1 MGIINQLDFQ
11 VANLIAA
18 GEVVDRPASAC
29 KELIENAIDAGATKI
44 TIEIKAG
51 GSSLIRV
58 SDNGKGMSREDVP
71 LSIKR
76 HATSKIKN
84 AGDLVGIA
92 TLGFRGEAL
101 AAISSV
107 AKMRIFTKREED
119 SFGTLMV
126 SEPGKEPTLSEIGYS
141 NGTCVVAENLFEN
154 MPARRKFLKKDSTEA
169 MAVTAA
175 VEKMALSHPEI
186 SFVLISDGVQKL
198 STTGDGKLK
207 NTIYQVMGRDFATKL
222 IEINYTSD
230 LIKIHGY
237 IGTPENVRVNRNFQN
252 FFVNNR
258 FVKSKCAAAA
268 LEQAFTSYFPAEKFP
283 TCVLFIEI
291 LPELVDVNVHPAKLE
306 VKFADERAVFE
317 AVYYAVRGALE
328 QSIPRPEINKSDNFN
343 NTANNI
349 LNAFVPIDDR
359 QKSTAKPVYM
369 NQKNVKVGQVSI
381 KDILKGGEKASPA
394 NSSADSGNVK
404 YDEYSRFPEKAFQP
418 GHMPSNFSK
427 NNLNEIDL
435 SGEKMNQNSVGKTD
449 NEVEKPP
456 VRFEYPIENIPL
468 GSKPTYVKNDKT
480 AASGIPQPNAILSQ
494 EKDSVSGKRGLAV
507 ENLTPPEK
515 RVEAPEYKIIGE
527 VFYSYVIVE
536 VGDKMM
542 IIDKHA
548 AHERILF
555 EEMKRALVFSEV
567 CSQLLLCPIEIDM
580 TPSELAAIED
590 YEDEIKALGID
601 YTTKEGKKLMLTAI
615 PNQLT
620 PSAAADMMVTIAD
633 RISDGTGSARITRE
647 LIFEKALYQAS
658 CKAAVKIGRMD
669 KPEDI
674 DWIVK
679 NLLMFE
685 DIKYCPHGRPVAFDF
700 TKSNL
705 ENMFKRT

>member
-1 MGIINQLDFQ
+1 M
-11 VANLIAA
+11 
-18 GEVVDRPASAC
+18 
-29 KELIENAIDAGATKI
+29 K
-44 TIEIKAG
+44 
-51 GSSLIRV
+51 
-58 SDNGKGMSREDVP
+58 
-71 LSIKR
+71 
-76 HATSKIKN
+76 
-84 AGDLVGIA
+84 
-92 TLGFRGEAL
+92 
-101 AAISSV
+101 
-107 AKMRIFTKREED
+107 
-119 SFGTLMV
+119 
-126 SEPGKEPTLSEIGYS
+126 
-141 NGTCVVAENLFEN
+141 
-154 MPARRKFLKKDSTEA
+154 
-169 MAVTAA
+169 
-175 VEKMALSHPEI
+175 
-186 SFVLISDGVQKL
+186 
-198 STTGDGKLK
+198 
-207 NTIYQVMGRDFATKL
+207 
-222 IEINYTSD
+222 
-230 LIKIHGY
+230 
-237 IGTPENVRVNRNFQN
+237 
-252 FFVNNR
+252 
-258 FVKSKCAAAA
+258 
-268 LEQAFTSYFPAEKFP
+268 
-283 TCVLFIEI
+283 
-291 LPELVDVNVHPAKLE
+291 
-306 VKFADERAVFE
+306 
-317 AVYYAVRGALE
+317 
-328 QSIPRPEINKSDNFN
+328 
-343 NTANNI
+343 
-349 LNAFVPIDDR
+349 
-359 QKSTAKPVYM
+359 
-369 NQKNVKVGQVSI
+369 
-381 KDILKGGEKASPA
+381 
-394 NSSADSGNVK
+394 
-404 YDEYSRFPEKAFQP
+404 
-418 GHMPSNFSK
+418 
-427 NNLNEIDL
+427 
-435 SGEKMNQNSVGKTD
+435 QNSVENTN

-468 GSKPTYVKNDKT
+468 GSKPTYVKNDKLS
-480 AASGIPQPNAILSQ
+480 ASGIPQPNAILSQ
-494 EKDSVSGKRGLAV
+494 ERDSISGKRGLAV

-601 YTTKEGKKLMLTAI
+601 YTIKEGKKLMLTAI

-620 PSAAADMMVTIAD
+620 PSAATDMMVTIAD

-658 CKAAVKIGRMD
+658 CKAAVKIGRID